1 MKIST
6 YAVIAA
12 ATLVSAMT
20 PGAARAQDDRLSI
33 HGSANIGYGK
43 TDGLPYFGLNQDGTS
58 DYRAVALQFGYK
70 ASDKDRFVTQLLHR
84 KFGTS
89 PLSAITPD
97 IEPIWAFYEHRF
109 DNGVTLKAGR
119 NPLPRGLFNEVRFIG
134 TLLPFYRVG
143 NAVYGETLENIDG
156 LVLRKPFQLA
166 SGWSLDSYLF
176 GGGYD
181 LKAQIPT
188 STGNTVIRIR
198 NENSIG
204 AQLWL
209 NTPVKGVRVGSFVQS
224 YKSTPSASL
233 PEAERPNRTLTAMY
247 SGEAVFS
254 KAFARGELTT
264 FNSDGS
270 SYVKFS
276 SYYVQGGITPTEQWT
291 LAAEY
296 DAGTNNISFAP
307 APIPNLDLPLNQE
320 LSVGVTYKPSPSVA
334 FKLEAHKV
342 EGYSFDRPVPSVIAP
357 TSLPP
362 VATLAPKSKAYFALA
377 SVAFSF

>member
-1 MKIST
+1 MQFRSLAVLAVAST
-6 YAVIAA
+6 IVA
-12 ATLVSAMT
+12 LT

-70 ASDKDRFVTQLLHR
+70 VSDNDRVVTQLLHR

-89 PLSAITPD
+89 PLNAITPD
-97 IEPIWAFYEHRF
+97 IEPIWAFVEHRF
-109 DNGVTLKAGR
+109 DNGFTVKAGR

-156 LVLRKPFQLA
+156 VVVRKPFQLGG
-166 SGWSLDSYLF
+166 GWSLDSYLF

-188 STGNTVIRIR
+188 STGNAVIKIR

-209 NTPVKGVRVGSFVQS
+209 STPIKGVRVGSFVQS
-224 YKSTPSASL
+224 YKSTPSAAL
-233 PEAERPNRTLTAMY
+233 PEAQRPSRTVTALY
-247 SGEAVFS
+247 SAEGVFS
-254 KAFARGELTT
+254 KAFVRGELTT
-264 FNSDGS
+264 FDGKDN
-270 SYVKFS
+270 SYVKFK
-276 SYYVQGGITPTEQWT
+276 SYYAQAGITPTEKVT
-291 LAAEY
+291 LAVEY
-296 DAGTNNISFAP
+296 DGGNNNISFAP
-307 APIPNLDLPLNQE
+307 APLPNLDLPLNKE
-320 LSVGVTYKPSPSVA
+320 FALGVTYKPSASVA
-334 FKLEAHKV
+334 FKLEGHKV
-342 EGYSFDRPVPSVIAP
+342 DGYSFDRPVPSVIAP
-357 TSLPP
+357 TAPP
-362 VATLAPKSKAYFALA
+362 FVATLAPTSKGYFGLM

>member
-1 MKIST
+1 MKLT
-6 YAVIAA
+6 YYAVIAA
-12 ATLVSAMT
+12 TLTAAMT
-20 PGAARAQDDRLSI
+20 PGAARAQDDRLSV
-33 HGSANIGYGK
+33 HGSANIAYGK

-70 ASDKDRFVTQLLHR
+70 VSDNDRVVTQLLHR

-89 PLSAITPD
+89 PLGAITPD

-109 DNGVTLKAGR
+109 DNGVSVKAGR

-156 LVLRKPFQLA
+156 VVVRKPFQLG
-166 SGWSLDSYLF
+166 SGWSLDSYVF

-188 STGNTVIRIR
+188 STGNSVIKIR

-209 NTPVKGVRVGSFVQS
+209 NLPVKGVRVGTFLQS
-224 YKSTPSASL
+224 YKSTPSADL
-233 PEAERPNRTLTAMY
+233 PEDQRPNRTLTALY
-247 SGEAVFS
+247 SAEGVFA
-254 KAFARGELTT
+254 KAFVRGELTT
-264 FNSDGS
+264 FDATGN
-270 SYVKFS
+270 SYVKFK
-276 SYYVQGGITPTEQWT
+276 SYYAQAGVTPTEQLT
-291 LAAEY
+291 FAVEY
-296 DAGTNNISFAP
+296 DGGTNNISFAP
-307 APIPNLDLPLNQE
+307 APIPNLDLPLNKE
-320 LSVGVTYKPSPSVA
+320 LALGVTYKPSASVA
-334 FKLEAHKV
+334 FKLEGHKV
-342 EGYSFDRPVPSVIAP
+342 EGYSFDRPVPSVIPPTAP
-357 TSLPP
+357 PL
-362 VATLAPKSKAYFALA
+362 VAKLAPASKGYFGLL